1 MHEVFKNLTINEF
14 TTFFREGI
22 CPIPIWQGAFGHS
35 VRDLDDDWALLDFN
49 LKKQDAVSK
58 DIPGFS
64 WDQEKDSS
72 FFSIFLLNFKE

>member
-1 MHEVFKNLTINEF
+1 MHEVSSQLS
-14 TTFFREGI
+14 TFFIIYFNFREGT

-49 LKKQDAVSK
+49 LKKEEAFSK

-72 FFSIFLLNFKE
+72 FCCLF